1 MGAALAVIPAAQLA
15 CCFGSTACSLCCA
28 ACPTC
33 RNSTST
39 RIMYAIMLVMTTIV
53 AAIML
58 SPSLADWL
66 QKVPHLCS
74 STKIC
79 KDVVGYLA
87 VYRLMFALTVFFVF
101 MAVMMIG
108 VRTSKDGRA
117 GIQNGFWGIKYLV
130 LIGFMVG
137 SFYMGDGQSFGQAWM
152 YFGMIGASLFIL
164 IQLILIIDFA
174 HGWAGSWVRQFE
186 ENESRGWYCALLSAT
201 FGMYALAIA
210 ATVLCFIYYTTSDAC
225 GLQKFFLS
233 FNLILCVIISV
244 LSILPA
250 VQERQPTSGL
260 LQASSV
266 SLYII
271 YLTWSA
277 LTNSGDTICMPEPII
292 SRSGNKFDLQSIVS
306 LIIFAACVLYSSIR
320 NSSNTQ
326 VGKLTGVSDG
336 DDAERGIRSGGVSE
350 DAKVWDNEEDA
361 VAYSWS
367 FFHVMFALATLYVMM
382 TLTNWYQPGDVTE
395 NKSLVENRGSMWVK
409 IISSWVCAALYSWT
423 LVAPLVLRDR
433 EF

>member
-15 CCFGSTACSLCCA
+15 CCFGSTACSLCCG

-39 RIMYAIMLVMTTIV
+39 RIMYALMLVATTIT

-58 SPSLADWL
+58 SPALSDWL
-66 QKVPHLCS
+66 QKVPKLCTS
-74 STKIC
+74 SNIC

-87 VYRLMFALTVFFVF
+87 VYRLMFALTMFFIL
-101 MAVMMIG
+101 MAVIMIG

-117 GIQNGFWGIKYLV
+117 GLQNGFWGIKYVV

-137 SFYMGDGQSFGQAWM
+137 SFYMGDGESFGQVWM

-174 HGWAGSWVRQFE
+174 HGWAGNWVKQFE

-201 FGMYALAIA
+201 LGMYALTITAI
-210 ATVLCFIYYTTSDAC
+210 TLCFVFYTTSDAC
-225 GLQKFFLS
+225 SLQKFFIS

-244 LSILPA
+244 LSVLPS

-260 LQASSV
+260 LQASAV

-277 LTNSGDTICMPEPII
+277 LTNSGEVACMPPPVITAK
-292 SRSGNKFDLQSIVS
+292 GNKFDLQSIIS
-306 LIIFAACVLYSSIR
+306 LIIFAGCVLYSSIR

-326 VGKLTGVSDG
+326 VGKLTGISDN
-336 DDAERGIRSGGVSE
+336 DEAEKGIRSGGVSG
-350 DAKVWDNEEDA
+350 DAKPP
-361 VAYSWS
+361 
-367 FFHVMFALATLYVMM
+367 FM
-382 TLTNWYQPGDVTE
+382 
-395 NKSLVENRGSMWVK
+395 
-409 IISSWVCAALYSWT
+409 
-423 LVAPLVLRDR
+423 
-433 EF
+433 